1 MHYFVGL
8 RNCNDLIKT
17 KAGLRGRN
25 SHCESYNMY
34 CIHENKIANY
44 KKKPKTNHRANQ
56 IHPAVKNDYEQNSN
70 DNATNKHKGYK
81 II

>member
-1 MHYFVGL
+1 M
-8 RNCNDLIKT
+8 KT
-17 KAGLRGRN
+17 KLQ
-25 SHCESYNMY
+25 
-34 CIHENKIANY
+34 II